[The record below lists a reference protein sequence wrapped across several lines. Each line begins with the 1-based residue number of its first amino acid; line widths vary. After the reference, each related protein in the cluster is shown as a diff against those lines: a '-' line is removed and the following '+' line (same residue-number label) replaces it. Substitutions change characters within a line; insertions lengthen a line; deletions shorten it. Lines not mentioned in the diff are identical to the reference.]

1 MNIEL
6 KLKLKDVTWL
16 GNIFKESSIIS
27 PFTLINQEGFD
38 EEDKNRLI
46 ELGVIDKENNIKSKY
61 YHLFETLSKTDGF
74 VETIFKRG
82 SVQAKKIVMT
92 EGNNKISVAYLDDEI
107 IINSPANTEGMV
119 QYIREFTGGS
129 KLTGGDLSLG
139 VNVKEAFVFFTIC
152 DLYRKDVFKAYSEEE
167 RFVYNGFS
175 KEELLEACNNTRE
188 NIQSLAYHIFSLNNG
203 AEKLLVDDIDE
214 IIISLK
220 ERELI
225 RDNEGIYAPS
235 GEGLLFAGNFLIIE
249 NINEVVVGQVKENKL
264 FRSTFTLL
272 QAGPLD
278 LLYLEKSGDKMIM
291 QCLSADSA
299 IKFIGTVLSEKPNI
313 I

>member
-1 MNIEL
+1 MTIEL
-6 KLKLKDVTWL
+6 KLKLKDMTWL
-16 GNIFKESSIIS
+16 GNVFKESSIIS
-27 PFTLINQEGFD
+27 PFTLIDQEGFD

-46 ELGVIDKENNIKSKY
+46 ELGVVDKENKIKSEY

-82 SVQAKKIVMT
+82 PVQAKKIVMT
-92 EGNNKISVAYLDDEI
+92 EGNKKVSVAYLDDEI

-129 KLTGGDLSLG
+129 KLTGGDLSLE
-139 VNVKEAFVFFTIC
+139 VDVKEAFVFSTIC

-167 RFVYNGFS
+167 GFVYNGFS

-188 NIQSLAYHIFSLNNG
+188 NIQSLAYHIFALNNG
-203 AEKLLVDDIDE
+203 VGKLSMDDIDE
-214 IIISLK
+214 VIEELK
-220 ERELI
+220 EKELI
-225 RDNEGIYAPS
+225 KENKGIYAPS

-264 FRSTFTLL
+264 FRSTFTLI

-278 LLYLEKSGDKMIM
+278 LLYLEKSEDKIIM

-299 IKFIGTVLSEKPNI
+299 IKFVATVLSEKPNI
-313 I
+313 V